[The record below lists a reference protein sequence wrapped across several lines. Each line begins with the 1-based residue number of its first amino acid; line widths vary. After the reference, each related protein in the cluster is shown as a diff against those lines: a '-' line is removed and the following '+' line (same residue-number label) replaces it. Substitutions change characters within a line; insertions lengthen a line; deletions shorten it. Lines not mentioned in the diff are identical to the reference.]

1 MGTLSSLSRRASGY
15 HLAALAV
22 VVGTAFGP
30 STPAVFANGPKVGF
44 DLGYMVECRDVTPPA
59 FAMVH
64 PDEKIMEADLRV
76 SVRVEKGEEKDVE
89 QLEFEITSPAERLRI
104 VDFLPRT
111 LIEADVAD
119 HIEVVKTT
127 ETLRSVGATVGTT
140 ISIGAGNEHA
150 NGAVVT
156 SALPAA
162 NANATHRNELKETT
176 KKIPPGRAVVTS
188 GTLENEHGVFFK
200 LRRSAAGTFEGI
212 KPLSFRFVVPA
223 KWHGDWMVI
232 SCTATGNVKRYFFKS
247 TEEIGTAKAFL
258 ALYLAGDARAERAAL
273 EMAEAQERYFA
284 VKPAKDRYDL
294 IITTL
299 ATEAR
304 PWRSSSQTHTVAG
317 SVRTPVTCLKPPTS
331 GAVFKFAAE
340 EKPAAGKACNWLKQT
355 LDRVARFSAAPDWR
369 GDEATVSE

>member
-1 MGTLSSLSRRASGY
+1 MGTLSSLTRRASG
-15 HLAALAV
+15 HKLAILAAVL
-22 VVGTAFGP
+22 GTTFGP
-30 STPAVFANGPKVGF
+30 LTPAAFANGPKVGF
-44 DLGYMVECRDVTPPA
+44 DLGYMVECHDVTPQA
-59 FAMVH
+59 FALIH
-64 PDEKIMEADLRV
+64 PDEKIIEADLRV
-76 SVRVEKGEEKDVE
+76 SVRVERGEEKDVD

-111 LIEADVAD
+111 QIEAEAAD
-119 HIEVVKTT
+119 AIEVVKTS
-127 ETLRSVGATVGTT
+127 ETIRSVGGTVGTT
-140 ISIGAGNEHA
+140 VTIGGGSPHA
-150 NGAVVT
+150 NGAVVA

-176 KKIPPGRAVVTS
+176 KKVPPGRAIVAS

-200 LRRSAAGTFEGI
+200 LRRSSAGTFEGI
-212 KPLSFRFVVPA
+212 KPFSFRFVVPA
-223 KWHGDWMVI
+223 QWRGDWMVI

-247 TEEIGTAKAFL
+247 TEEIGSAKAFL
-258 ALYLAGDARAERAAL
+258 ALYVAGETRAERAAL

-304 PWRSSSQTHTVAG
+304 PWRSSSQTHTVAAA
-317 SVRTPVTCLKPPTS
+317 VRTPVTCLKPVSS
-331 GAVFKFAAE
+331 GVFRFTAE
-340 EKPAAGKACNWLKQT
+340 EKPPTGKACSWLKQT
-355 LDRVARFSAAPDWR
+355 LDRMARFSAAPDWR